1 MTETNQQSAL
11 LYLLEDPDEQV
22 FQQIKSKLVTLGDE
36 MIPKLEEKWE
46 SSANELV
53 QERIEDILQL
63 INFRTFRYKLEH
75 WVNSSENDLLS
86 GVLLAC
92 EYAYPNLNN
101 EDILMTI
108 RNIVSEIE
116 EAIDGLSARKSIKV
130 FNQIF
135 FTEYGFRVVNK
146 ERMTLHSFFPSQL
159 ISSRKGEV
167 IAVGI
172 VYLLIA
178 KELDLPINMLNV
190 PKEKCLLSFVDN
202 KKNKNYFIDPAKRG
216 VILSKKEVE
225 RRFFDDKV
233 LDWFTL
239 HPLSNIDIITLL
251 FVSISKLYE
260 SGTHKKGEEINQILR
275 VLRSKDL

>member
-11 LYLLEDPDEQV
+11 LYLLEDPDDHV

-53 QERIEDILQL
+53 QERIEDILHL
-63 INFRTFRYKLEH
+63 IHFRTFRYKLEH
-75 WVNSSENDLLS
+75 WVNDPKNDLLS

-92 EYAYPNLNN
+92 TYAFPNLNN

-108 RNIVSEIE
+108 RDIVSEIG
-116 EAIDGLSARKSIKV
+116 EAIDGVSSRKSIKL

-146 ERMTLHSFFPSQL
+146 EGLTLHSFFPSQL

-167 IAVGI
+167 IAVAI

-178 KELDLPINMLNV
+178 KELDLPFSMLNV
-190 PKEKCLLSFVDN
+190 SKERCLLAFTDTE
-202 KKNKNYFIDPAKRG
+202 KNTSYFIDPAKRG
-216 VILSKKEVE
+216 AILSKREVE

-239 HPLSNIDIITLL
+239 HPLSNVEIITLL
-251 FVSISKLYE
+251 FISISKLYE
-260 SGTHKKGEEINQILR
+260 NKKHKKGEEIEQILR
-275 VLRSKDL
+275 VLRNKL